1 MEKLHT
7 FLNALSDLVWG
18 PYMLMLLVGT
28 GCILS
33 VMLRFINVRKLL
45 PALKLIVASGRKST
59 EDGDIS
65 PFQALTTALSATVG
79 TGNIAGVATAITLGG
94 PGAIFWMWVC
104 AFFGMATKYSEAV
117 LAVKYRRH
125 LPDGTICGGPMHYL
139 TQGLGL
145 KWLGFVF
152 AFFGVLASFGIGN
165 MVQANSVALALQEA
179 FKVPRGLTG
188 LVLAGLTAL
197 VIIGGIRRIGSVTSK
212 IVPVMALF
220 YFGFALFIIIA
231 NIAGIP
237 AVLKLIFTHAFSPCA
252 AGGGFL
258 GATVAQAVRFGFARG
273 VFSNEAGLGSSPIA
287 HAAARTDSPVR
298 QGLIAMTEVFIDTL
312 VICSMTAFV
321 ILLAPDVWQS
331 GLQSS
336 ALTSLAFQRFLPDVG
351 AYIVSVG
358 LCLFAYSTLIGWSY
372 YGEECV
378 EFLLGIQARV
388 PYRILFCLLV
398 IFGSVQEVKIVWT
411 FSDVT
416 NGAMAIPNLVGL
428 LGLSYVVYR
437 ETMHYFSGGDKQDG
451 AGPVHTAGAAD

>member
-1 MEKLHT
+1 MET
-7 FLNALSDLVWG
+7 VQNFLTSLSDLVWG
-18 PYMLMLLVGT
+18 PFMLMLLVGT

-33 VMLRFINVRKLL
+33 IMLRFINVRKLL
-45 PALKLIVASGRKST
+45 PAIRLAFTPGSKTSG
-59 EDGDIS
+59 EGDIS

-145 KWLGFVF
+145 KWLGLVF
-152 AFFGVLASFGIGN
+152 SFFGVLASFGIGN
-165 MVQANSVALALQEA
+165 MVQANSVALALQDA
-179 FKVPRGLTG
+179 FSIPRGLTG
-188 LVLAGLTAL
+188 LVLAALTAL
-197 VIIGGIRRIGSVTSK
+197 VIIGGIRRIGKVTSK
-212 IVPVMALF
+212 VVPFMAVF
-220 YFGFALFIIIA
+220 YIGFALVIIIG
-231 NIAGIP
+231 NISEIP
-237 AVLKLIFTHAFSPCA
+237 AVVKLIFTHAFTPCA

-258 GATVAQAVRFGFARG
+258 GATVAQAIRFGFARG

-312 VICSMTAFV
+312 LICSITAFV

-336 ALTSLAFQRFLPDVG
+336 SLTAGAFEKFLPGLGRYVVV
-351 AYIVSVG
+351 IG
-358 LCLFAYSTLIGWSY
+358 LCFFAYSTLIGWSY
-372 YGEECV
+372 YGEECI
-378 EFLLGIQARV
+378 EFLLGIRARI
-388 PYRILFCLLV
+388 PYRVVFCMLV
-398 IFGSVQEVKIVWT
+398 IVGAMQEVKIVWT

-428 LGLSYVVYR
+428 LGLSYVVYQ
-437 ETMHYFSGGDKQDG
+437 ETVRYFNGGEKERG
-451 AGPVHTAGAAD
+451 

>member
-1 MEKLHT
+1 MQTLQT
-7 FLNALSDLVWG
+7 FLNSLSDLVWG

-33 VMLRFINVRKLL
+33 IILRFINVRKL
-45 PALKLIVASGRKST
+45 PAAIKLAFTPGKKT
-59 EDGDIS
+59 AEGDIS

-79 TGNIAGVATAITLGG
+79 TGNIAGVATAISLGG

-139 TQGLGL
+139 TRGLGL
-145 KWLGFVF
+145 KWLGLLFS
-152 AFFGVLASFGIGN
+152 FFGVLASFGIGN
-165 MVQANSVALALQEA
+165 MVQANSVSLALHEA
-179 FKVPRGLTG
+179 FNIPRLHTG
-188 LVLAGLTAL
+188 LILAALTAL

-212 IVPVMALF
+212 IVPVMAVF
-220 YFGFALFIIIA
+220 YIGFAAFIIIT
-231 NIAGIP
+231 NLGSLP
-237 AVLKLIFTHAFSPCA
+237 SVLRLIITHAFTPCA

-258 GATVAQAVRFGFARG
+258 GATVAQAIRFGFARG

-321 ILLAPDVWQS
+321 ILLAPEAWHS

-336 ALTSLAFQRFLPDVG
+336 SLTAGAFETCLPGVG
-351 AYIVSVG
+351 KYVVAIG
-358 LCLFAYSTLIGWSY
+358 LCFFAYSTLVGWSY
-372 YGEECV
+372 YGEECI
-378 EFLLGIQARV
+378 EFLLGLRARL
-388 PYRILFCLLV
+388 PYRIIFCLLV
-398 IFGSVQEVKIVWT
+398 IVGALKEVTFVWT
-411 FSDVT
+411 FSDIT

-437 ETMHYFSGGDKQDG
+437 ETMHFFGGRGKKDNT
-451 AGPVHTAGAAD
+451 GPVDREDAAD

>member
-1 MEKLHT
+1 MGT
-7 FLNALSDLVWG
+7 VQNFLNTLSDLVWG
-18 PYMLMLLVGT
+18 PYMLILLVGT

-33 VMLRFINVRKLL
+33 IMLRFINVRKLL
-45 PALKLIVASGRKST
+45 PAIRLAFTPGQKSD

-145 KWLGFVF
+145 KWLGLLF

-165 MVQANSVALALQEA
+165 MVQANSVALALNET
-179 FKVPRGLTG
+179 FNVPLWLTG
-188 LVLAGLTAL
+188 FMLALLTAL
-197 VIIGGIRRIGSVTSK
+197 VIIGGIKRIGSVTSK

-220 YFGFALFIIIA
+220 YIVCACIIIIG
-231 NIAGIP
+231 NITAIP
-237 AVLKLIFTHAFSPCA
+237 DVLKLIFTRAFTPCA

-287 HAAARTDSPVR
+287 HAAARTSSPVR

-312 VICSMTAFV
+312 VICSLTAFV
-321 ILLAPDVWQS
+321 ILLSPDVWQS

-336 ALTSLAFQRFLPDVG
+336 SLTAHAFENFLPG
-351 AYIVSVG
+351 AGKYIVSIG
-358 LCLFAYSTLIGWSY
+358 LCLFAYSTLVGWSY
-372 YGEECV
+372 YGEECI
-378 EFLLGIQARV
+378 EFLLGMKARA
-388 PYRILFCLLV
+388 PYRVIFCMLV
-398 IFGSVQEVKIVWT
+398 IVGAIKEVKFVWT

-428 LGLSYVVYR
+428 LGLSYVVYQ
-437 ETMHYFSGGDKQDG
+437 ETVRYFNSQEKQR
-451 AGPVHTAGAAD
+451 

>member
-1 MEKLHT
+1 MET
-7 FLNALSDLVWG
+7 VQNFLNALSDLVWG
-18 PYMLMLLVGT
+18 PFMLILLVGT

-33 VMLRFINVRKLL
+33 IMLRFINVRKLL
-45 PALKLIVASGRKST
+45 PAIRLAFTSGAKTSA
-59 EDGDIS
+59 EGDIS

-104 AFFGMATKYSEAV
+104 AFFGMATKYSEVV

-145 KWLGFVF
+145 KWLGFLF
-152 AFFGVLASFGIGN
+152 SFFGVLASFGIGN
-165 MVQANSVALALQEA
+165 MAQANSVALALHET
-179 FKVPRGLTG
+179 FKVPPGVTG
-188 LVLAGLTAL
+188 TVLAALTAM
-197 VIIGGIRRIGSVTSK
+197 VIIGGIRRIGSFTSK
-212 IVPVMALF
+212 IVPFMAFF
-220 YFGFALFIIIA
+220 YIGFAAFIIVTNLGA
-231 NIAGIP
+231 IP
-237 AVLKLIFTHAFSPCA
+237 SIVKLIITHAFTPCA

-258 GATVAQAVRFGFARG
+258 GATVAQAIRFGFARG

-298 QGLIAMTEVFIDTL
+298 QGLIAMVEVFIDTL

-321 ILLAPDVWQS
+321 ILLAPDVWHS

-336 ALTSLAFQRFLPDVG
+336 SLTARAFETFLPGLGKYV
-351 AYIVSVG
+351 VSIG
-358 LCLFAYSTLIGWSY
+358 LCLFAYSTLVGWSY
-372 YGEECV
+372 YGEECI
-378 EFLLGIQARV
+378 EFLLGIKARI
-388 PYRILFCLLV
+388 PYRVVFCALV
-398 IFGSVQEVKIVWT
+398 IVGALQEVKIVWT

-428 LGLSYVVYR
+428 LGLSYVVYQ
-437 ETMHYFSGGDKQDG
+437 ETVRYFSGGEKQR
-451 AGPVHTAGAAD
+451 

>member
-1 MEKLHT
+1 METIHN
-7 FLNALSDLVWG
+7 FLNTLSDLVWG
-18 PYMLMLLVGT
+18 PYMLILLVGT
-28 GCILS
+28 GCILTI
-33 VMLRFINVRKLL
+33 MLRFINIRKLL
-45 PALKLIVASGRKST
+45 PAIKLAFTPGGKSAGK
-59 EDGDIS
+59 GDIS

-104 AFFGMATKYSEAV
+104 AFFGMATKYSEVV
-117 LAVKYRRH
+117 LAVKYRKH

-145 KWLGFVF
+145 KWLGLLF

-179 FKVPRGLTG
+179 FSVPRGLTG
-188 LVLAGLTAL
+188 VVLAVLTAL
-197 VIIGGIRRIGSVTSK
+197 VIIGGIKRIGKVTST

-220 YFGFALFIIIA
+220 YIVFACIIIIG
-231 NIAGIP
+231 NISAIP
-237 AVLKLIFTHAFSPCA
+237 DVLRLIFTRAFTPSA

-287 HAAARTDSPVR
+287 HAAARTSSPVR

-312 VICSMTAFV
+312 VICSLTAFV
-321 ILLAPDVWQS
+321 ILLSPGVWQS

-336 ALTSLAFQRFLPDVG
+336 ALTAHAFETFLPGVG
-351 AYIVSVG
+351 KYVVSIG
-358 LCLFAYSTLIGWSY
+358 LCLFAYSTLVGWSY
-372 YGEECV
+372 YGEECI
-378 EFLLGIQARV
+378 EFLLGMKARA
-388 PYRILFCLLV
+388 PYRIVFCILV
-398 IFGSVQEVKIVWT
+398 VVGAIQKVEIVWT

-428 LGLSYVVYR
+428 LGLSYVVYQ
-437 ETMHYFSGGDKQDG
+437 ETVKYFSKD
-451 AGPVHTAGAAD
+451 ASPHT

>member
-1 MEKLHT
+1 METVHT
-7 FLNALSDLVWG
+7 FLTTLSDLVWG
-18 PYMLMLLVGT
+18 PFMLMLLVGT

-33 VMLRFINVRKLL
+33 IMLRFINVRKLMT
-45 PALKLIVASGRKST
+45 ALKLAFTPGSKTSG
-59 EDGDIS
+59 EGDIS

-125 LPDGTICGGPMHYL
+125 LSDGTMCGGPMHYL

-145 KWLGFVF
+145 KWLGCVF

-165 MVQANSVALALQEA
+165 MVQANSVALALQDA
-179 FKVPRGLTG
+179 FSIPPGLTG
-188 LVLAGLTAL
+188 LVLAALTAL
-197 VIIGGIRRIGSVTSK
+197 VIIGGIKRIGRVTSK
-212 IVPVMALF
+212 VIPFMAVF
-220 YFGFALFIIIA
+220 YIGFALVIIIG
-231 NIAGIP
+231 NISGIP
-237 AVLKLIFTHAFSPCA
+237 AVVKLIFTHAFTPCA

-258 GATVAQAVRFGFARG
+258 GATVAQAIRFGFARG

-298 QGLIAMTEVFIDTL
+298 QGLIAMTEVFIDTIL
-312 VICSMTAFV
+312 ICSITAFV
-321 ILLAPDVWQS
+321 ILLSPDVWQS

-336 ALTSLAFQRFLPDVG
+336 SITSSAFENFLPGIGKYVV
-351 AYIVSVG
+351 AIG
-358 LCLFAYSTLIGWSY
+358 LCFFAYSTLIGWSY
-372 YGEECV
+372 YGEECI
-378 EFLLGIQARV
+378 EFLLGLKARI
-388 PYRILFCLLV
+388 PYRVVFCALV
-398 IFGSVQEVKIVWT
+398 VIGALQEVKIVWT

-428 LGLSYVVYR
+428 LGLSYVVYQ
-437 ETMHYFSGGDKQDG
+437 ETVKYFSGGEEQEG
-451 AGPVHTAGAAD
+451 GCALHITSGL